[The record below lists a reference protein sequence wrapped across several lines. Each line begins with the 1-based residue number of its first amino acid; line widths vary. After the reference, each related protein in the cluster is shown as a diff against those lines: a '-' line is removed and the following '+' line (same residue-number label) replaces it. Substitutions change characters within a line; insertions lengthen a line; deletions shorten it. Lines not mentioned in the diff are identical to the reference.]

1 MQNQREREFFVNPIP
16 VIADPDDLYQSRFVQ
31 TVSVV
36 SIGRKGWLKFS
47 FTRISILLPIFL
59 GLTEFSKL
67 IILSFCGLLML
78 LQKLLLLLKCLGLY
92 KAHEGEVATVL

>member
-1 MQNQREREFFVNPIP
+1 MAKKKPKRNAKPAGEGIFVNPIP

-47 FTRISILLPIFL
+47 FTRISII
-59 GLTEFSKL
+59 
-67 IILSFCGLLML
+67 
-78 LQKLLLLLKCLGLY
+78 
-92 KAHEGEVATVL
+92 